1 MPLSVPEHGQVAGPC
16 GPPAN
21 ALVTKQPKPFGQ
33 SILEGNV
40 ADTEQHAAPM
50 GPIVKRTIVKY
61 LNDELLGEVVD
72 DMAREEPLDIHV
84 DGSPYAITMRLPGDD
99 INLVTGF
106 CLTEGLIDSA
116 DDLAGVEHCRGEQ
129 GEGRVL
135 VTLRRRAH
143 GVRDR
148 KGAYVSKSSCGVCGK
163 QQLDEIY
170 GHVPAVT
177 GERVMGLR
185 RVLGLKAA
193 FESRKDIF
201 PIVGSTHSAAVFD
214 HGGEMVAFAE
224 DIGRHNALDKAIGAL
239 VGGRLQERAY
249 IAILSSRL
257 SFEMV
262 QKAAAAGIEVLAGV
276 SAATTLAARFAEERN
291 ITLIGFLRRN
301 RMNIYTHPKRIDTAN

>member
-1 MPLSVPEHGQVAGPC
+1 MAES
-16 GPPAN
+16 
-21 ALVTKQPKPFGQ
+21 
-33 SILEGNV
+33 
-40 ADTEQHAAPM
+40 EQNAAPM

-72 DMAREEPLDIHV
+72 DMAREEPLEILV

-99 INLVTGF
+99 INLATGF
-106 CLTEGLIDSA
+106 CLAEGLIGSA
-116 DDLAGVEHCRGEQ
+116 DDLGSVEQTTGEAGEDL
-129 GEGRVL
+129 VL
-135 VTLRRRAH
+135 VTRNRRGASLRDRRGRFVSTTSC

-148 KGAYVSKSSCGVCGK
+148 REM
-163 QQLDEIY
+163 DEIY
-170 GHVPAVT
+170 GRIPVVT
-177 GERVMGLR
+177 RERVMGLR

-193 FESRKDIF
+193 FEARKEIF

-214 HGGEMVAFAE
+214 FEGEMMAFAE
-224 DIGRHNALDKAIGAL
+224 DIGRHNALDKTMGAL
-239 VGGRLQERAY
+239 VHGRLQERAY

-276 SAATTLAARFAEERN
+276 SAATTLAARVAEDKG

-301 RMNIYTHPKRIDTAN
+301 RMNIYTHPGRIDTAN

>member
-1 MPLSVPEHGQVAGPC
+1 M
-16 GPPAN
+16 
-21 ALVTKQPKPFGQ
+21 
-33 SILEGNV
+33 
-40 ADTEQHAAPM
+40 ADSCDAPS

-72 DMAREEPLDIHV
+72 DMAREEPLEIFV
-84 DGSPYAITMRLPGDD
+84 DGTPYAITMRLPGDD

-116 DDLAGVEHCRGEQ
+116 ADLKSLEHCQNEM

-135 VTLRRRAH
+135 VALNRRVE
-143 GVRDR
+143 GLRDR
-148 KGAYVSKSSCGVCGK
+148 KGSYVSKSSCGVCGK

-170 GHVPAVT
+170 GHVPVVT
-177 GERVMGLR
+177 SERVMGLKK
-185 RVLGLKAA
+185 VLGLKAS
-193 FESRKDIF
+193 FEARKDIF

-214 HGGEMVAFAE
+214 HGGGMIAFAE

-239 VGGRLQERAY
+239 VRGNLQQRAY

-276 SAATTLAARFAEERN
+276 SAATTLAARFAEEKG

-301 RMNIYTHPKRIDTAN
+301 RMNIYTHPRRIDTAN